1 MSVASLISVLTF
13 VSVGVAIPAAS
24 EVPMS
29 DKPRPEYASVKQ
41 VCERFGWHK
50 STVHRKL
57 TRKLIAGK
65 KDGRKTLIVLQSVID
80 HVKNLPDR

>member
-1 MSVASLISVLTF
+1 MNEKPEY
-13 VSVGVAIPAAS
+13 VSVRVIS
-24 EVPMS
+24 E
-29 DKPRPEYASVKQ
+29 RY
-41 VCERFGWHK
+41 GWHK

-80 HVKNLPDR
+80 HVKSLPDR